1 MSSRPPSPYLCLS
14 VGEASSTLS
23 PPQYPEPADHGTLV
37 QLLSHRAVHSADKVA
52 VGFPSCSGQKCLT
65 WTNAELAQVS
75 KITAKAL
82 RKDLE
87 DSVRQGLNAF
97 NAASKDGYDDRSP
110 PVAILGPSGPEFLA
124 HVLACWRLGFAIMPI
139 ATGTAAPGIANLLR
153 LTRCNAIIS
162 HKKEH
167 RLVKEAISLISS
179 QQPVSIIDWRT
190 LDNSESPG
198 MFEREE
204 GGPLDPLREVR
215 PQDELVIFHSSGST
229 GNPKPISQ
237 LHRFWTKSLTTAHGT
252 DLAAFTTTPLFH
264 GGLSDLLRAFQA
276 DAPIYFFPWHEAKP
290 PTTSNILA
298 SIEACPEPIH
308 YFLSVPFL
316 LEVLLQEQAGIQMLQ
331 SVQLVSTGGAPL
343 PENIG
348 NSMVQEHDIRL
359 VSRLGSSECGFLMSS
374 WRDFESDKEWS
385 WLRIQDEA
393 SVQWLD
399 FQERPEEGGLYEL
412 VVRSGWPTKIIS
424 NGPDG
429 SYSTSDLYERHS
441 THHNLC
447 RYCRR
452 ADDSLV
458 LVNGKKVASSPIEA
472 ALKASDFLS
481 DAIVFGANRP
491 FLGAIVLPTDSL
503 RYHDER
509 AILQMLEPDL
519 DKINR
524 SQPSHAYLGLD
535 MLYIGNSQLFSDLPR
550 SSKGTLQRGLALE
563 RLADTIGTVYSRFER
578 GEASSAHPRASLRGL
593 PLRELVRN
601 VVQSILG
608 REVQD
613 SADFFASGV
622 DSIKAMRIRSTLLSR
637 LDLGDRK
644 LSSNL
649 LYEHANIESLCEF
662 LDDPDCPSKGKQDL
676 TKVAQAMIERY
687 SVPDRASHRDVTEH
701 NPSVSSAA
709 AGPSTFLVT
718 GGTGALGSRI
728 LSRLLELPTSQVE
741 AIYCIARAA
750 DDITAQDRI
759 FKALEERKCRGS
771 RVEWSR
777 KLRCFACLG
786 EEGTDLVK
794 ILRSAQNLVIVHC
807 AWMVNFALS
816 LSSFEQ
822 DCIAPLGDLLSLYQ
836 TSPNP
841 RKFIFCSSLASIL
854 AGPPPYIE
862 TSSNNIE
869 TAGSTGYGQSKW
881 VAEQICARSCNSN
894 IGDLVIARVGQL
906 CGDTE
911 HGIWNETE
919 AYPLLVRTAT
929 EVGCLPSTGPSIDWL
944 PVDIAANAIV
954 EIALADRPDSKLS
967 TPRYLHIAV
976 PPHVPRPSWKVF
988 VDWLKQ
994 SSELDFELVS
1004 KEEWLDTVRKAG
1016 ARIRGRA
1023 LVNEIWSNLPDTCSE
1038 PTVSTEQAEA
1048 ASPTLANGASTVD
1061 QTLCLKFVQAWRA
1074 SGFL

>member
-14 VGEASSTLS
+14 VGEASIELS
-23 PPQYPEPADHGTLV
+23 PPQHPEPADHGTLV

-65 WTNAELAQVS
+65 WTNAELAQGSTV
-75 KITAKAL
+75 TAKAL

-87 DSVRQGLNAF
+87 DSVRQGQNAF
-97 NAASKDGYDDRSP
+97 NAASKDGHNDRSP

-139 ATGTAAPGIANLLR
+139 ATGTAAPGIANLLK
-153 LTRCNAIIS
+153 LTRCNTIIS
-162 HKKEH
+162 HEKEH
-167 RLVKEAISLISS
+167 KLVKEAISLISS
-179 QQPVSIIDWRT
+179 QQPVFIIDWRT

-204 GGPLDPLREVR
+204 DGPLDPLREVR

-237 LHRFWTKSLTTAHGT
+237 LHSFWTKSLTTAYGT

-264 GGLSDLLRAFQA
+264 GGMSDLLRAFQA
-276 DAPIYFFPWHEAKP
+276 NAPIYFFPWHEAKP

-316 LEVLLQEQAGIQMLQ
+316 LEVLLQEQAGIRMLQ

-385 WLRIQDEA
+385 WLRIDDET
-393 SVQWLD
+393 SVQWLE

-412 VVRSGWPTKIIS
+412 VVRSGWPTKIVT

-441 THHNLC
+441 THQNLW

-458 LVNGKKVASSPIEA
+458 LKVASSPIEA

-491 FLGAIVLPTDSL
+491 FLGAIILPTDSL
-503 RYHDER
+503 RDHDER

-535 MLYIGNSQLFSDLPR
+535 MLYIGDAQLFSDLPR

-563 RLADTIGTVYSRFER
+563 RLADTIDTVYSRFER

-593 PLRELVRN
+593 PLRELVRI

-622 DSIKAMRIRSTLLSR
+622 DSIKAMRIRVTLLSR

-662 LDDPDCPSKGKQDL
+662 LDDPECPSKGKQDL

-687 SVPDRASHRDVTEH
+687 SVSNRASHGDLKEH
-701 NPSVSSAA
+701 NASVSSAA

-771 RVEWSR
+771 RDDWSR
-777 KLRCFACLG
+777 KLRCFACLS
-786 EEGTDLVK
+786 EEDSDLVK

-881 VAEQICARSCNSN
+881 VAEQICARSCNGS

-906 CGDTE
+906 CGDIE

-944 PVDIAANAIV
+944 PVDIAANALV
-954 EIALADRPDSKLS
+954 EIALADRSDSKTS

-976 PPHVPRPSWKVF
+976 PPHVPRPSWKAF

-1023 LVNEIWSNLPDTCSE
+1023 LVNDIWSNLPDTCSE
-1038 PTVSTEQAEA
+1038 PTVSTEHAEA
-1048 ASPTLANGASTVD
+1048 ASPTLANGANTVD
-1061 QTLCLKFVQAWRA
+1061 QTLCLKFLQAWRA